1 MTQEITY
8 SNTKCNLQ
16 KTISKNIKKQ
26 QQQKSTSFPIFL
38 MTLSK
43 FFPKFQTKE
52 IPHTNKRMALF
63 QKHINHKIIICT
75 RNHNFHQLLKILS

>member
-8 SNTKCNLQ
+8 PSTECNLQ

-43 FFPKFQTKE
+43 FFPKFQIKE
-52 IPHTNKRMALF
+52 IPNTNKTMALSPK
-63 QKHINHKIIICT
+63 KH
-75 RNHNFHQLLKILS
+75 